1 MKLIYVTISLLYL
14 AAESIHYRYRAI
26 SYGATY
32 LREAI
37 DWESFPINS

>member
-1 MKLIYVTISLLYL
+1 MKLIYVTISLYL

-37 DWESFPINS
+37 DWESFPFNS